1 MNQQPPRPHSKQM
14 KRVSSSLCVFKN
26 SAMKINNFLS
36 VSVVLANLVI
46 AAPAFAADLYVTA
59 NSALTLS
66 ADEVRDVFLGEKQIA
81 NGAKLTPM
89 DNASLQPAFLEKVI
103 KTDAAKYS
111 TIWTKKGFRDGLNP
125 PTVKSG
131 DAEMIAAVK
140 STPGAVGYVSSAP
153 AGVKV
158 VQKY

>member
-1 MNQQPPRPHSKQM
+1 
-14 KRVSSSLCVFKN
+14 
-26 SAMKINNFLS
+26 MKINNFLAALA
-36 VSVVLANLVI
+36 VLANLLF
-46 AAPAFAADLYVTA
+46 AAPALAADVYVIA

-66 ADEVRDVFLGEKQIA
+66 ADDVRDVFLGEKQIA
-81 NGAKLTPM
+81 GGTKLTPM
-89 DNASLQPAFLEKVI
+89 DNASLQAAFLEKVI
-103 KTDAAKYS
+103 KADAAKYG

-131 DAEMIAAVK
+131 DAEVIASVK
-140 STPGAVGYVSSAP
+140 SNPGAVGYVSSAP